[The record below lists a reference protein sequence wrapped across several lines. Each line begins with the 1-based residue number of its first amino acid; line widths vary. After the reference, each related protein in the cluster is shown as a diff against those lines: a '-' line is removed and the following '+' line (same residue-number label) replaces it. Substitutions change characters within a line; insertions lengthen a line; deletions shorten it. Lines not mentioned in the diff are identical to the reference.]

1 MAGLDSIIKQISED
15 SAKVCDG
22 IAEAAEKKSASII
35 DEAKKSNAKYRA
47 EQKKKAEQKAATAIK
62 MAESGAAL
70 EKKQMLLS
78 TKVSVIDE
86 IIDEALAEM
95 KALPEKEYFEALYAL
110 IAKHGL
116 PEAGRIII
124 SEKDRKRLPSDFLDR
139 VNGERNEKLT
149 LSDEA
154 RDIEGGCVLAFG
166 DIEINCT
173 FDALVA
179 ESRNDIKDELY
190 KKVFA

>member
-1 MAGLDSIIKQISED
+1 MAGLDSIIKQISQD

-22 IAEAAEKKSASII
+22 INKDAEKKATGIMNDMKALI
-35 DEAKKSNAKYRA
+35 ADYRA
-47 EQKKKAEQKAATAIK
+47 EQKGLAEKKAATAIK
-62 MAESGAAL
+62 MAESGATL

-78 TKVSVIDE
+78 EKVSVIDK
-86 IIDEALAEM
+86 IIEEALLEM
-95 KALPEKEYFEALYAL
+95 KALPEKDYFEAVYAL
-110 IAKHGL
+110 AAKYGL
-116 PEAGRIII
+116 PEAGRIIL
-124 SEKDRKRLPSDFLDR
+124 SEKDKKRLPSDFL
-139 VNGERNEKLT
+139 ERINEGRKEKLT
-149 LSDEA
+149 LSDET
-154 RDIEGGCVLAFG
+154 RNIEGGLVLAFG